1 MATDEITTS
10 VFAKTYEISEGGKI
24 AGTTEDGGEYYS
36 LEETVD
42 GDQSYN
48 AFTVGESLVYTIFT
62 KNDSGATL
70 VTRVPVT
77 VTAVSSEGVVVSSPT
92 SDSLLYLTNNEKLQ
106 PDDTVTLSTTD
117 AFPVCFCEGTLLET
131 ATGSKAIETLKTGDQ
146 IIGSTGLRTVK
157 WVGWRRYRSFELRSL
172 EQRQRCAPVRIRAGA
187 LDTQSPV
194 QDLLVSPWHHVYVD
208 GVLVRAHDLING
220 LSIVQEIHRR
230 EVSYFHVE
238 LDRFDVVLAHGV
250 YSESWADGGNRDFF
264 QNADRATLRPEDMKR
279 RLAPR
284 PGFEVVRPGD
294 DRLAIIQARINQR
307 ASAGADLVQGAKA
320 A

>member
-1 MATDEITTS
+1 M
-10 VFAKTYEISEGGKI
+10 
-24 AGTTEDGGEYYS
+24 
-36 LEETVD
+36 
-42 GDQSYN
+42 
-48 AFTVGESLVYTIFT
+48 
-62 KNDSGATL
+62 
-70 VTRVPVT
+70 
-77 VTAVSSEGVVVSSPT
+77 
-92 SDSLLYLTNNEKLQ
+92 
-106 PDDTVTLSTTD
+106 
-117 AFPVCFCEGTLLET
+117 
-131 ATGSKAIETLKTGDQ
+131 
-146 IIGSTGLRTVK
+146 
-157 WVGWRRYRSFELRSL
+157 
-172 EQRQRCAPVRIRAGA
+172 
-187 LDTQSPV
+187 
-194 QDLLVSPWHHVYVD
+194 
-208 GVLVRAHDLING
+208 LVRAHDLING